1 MHGIR
6 YKWYLIENYDDD
18 DDDDTNDDN
27 DYIDDD
33 KGSHQNKKTVKVG
46 NLSQPAWP
54 PRPLANLGILNCYF
68 FIGYLGLIDHE
79 MDFEMN
85 LFFSLT
91 KVVWHLEKMSDLP
104 YIRCTV
110 IEEDE
115 SF

>member
-1 MHGIR
+1 MIEPDGKKLL
-6 YKWYLIENYDDD
+6 YKI
-18 DDDDTNDDN
+18 
-27 DYIDDD
+27 
-33 KGSHQNKKTVKVG
+33 KKLVKVG
-46 NLSQPAWP
+46 NSSQPAWP
-54 PRPLANLGILNCYF
+54 PPAPLANLGILNCYF

>member
-1 MHGIR
+1 MHV
-6 YKWYLIENYDDD
+6 LCSAS
-18 DDDDTNDDN
+18 
-27 DYIDDD
+27 DY
-33 KGSHQNKKTVKVG
+33 KGSLQKKKKRWKLG
-46 NLSQPAWP
+46 FCPNLADP
-54 PRPLANLGILNCYF
+54 PPLANLGLLNCYF

-104 YIRCTV
+104 YIWCTV